1 MYDQMP
7 WAEFKSKFR
16 WGQGEHLAAMAPTGA
31 GKTTLFSELMQYR
44 GYNLM
49 FGTKRD
55 DKTYEEILRKPGWRR
70 VESIHDIKPWDKNVL
85 LWPQM
90 RRTIPEHV
98 MLQQATFR
106 DALDV
111 VVKQKAWTVWIDE
124 AKYLSEFLKLR
135 NELTYCLEQ
144 LRSVNATI
152 ICGAQRPAYVSPSVL
167 SNSSHVFLW
176 KTTNRNDLQRL
187 SDVGGI
193 DAKEVS
199 NELKMLGKFEFLYIQ
214 TRGTEA
220 KVIRS
225 QVER

>member
-55 DKTYEEILRKPGWRR
+55 DKTYEEILKKPGWRR

>member
-1 MYDQMP
+1 MP

>member
-1 MYDQMP
+1 MP

-55 DKTYEEILRKPGWRR
+55 DKTYEEILKKPGWRR